1 MKSRGDK
8 KGCFHF
14 PFCGLLYLYCIM
26 MHHQL
31 HTKLCKD
38 MYDKMKKSLE
48 ERKDEKMSVTEHKK
62 QAPKEVRC
70 KIVTI
75 SDTRTEETDKS
86 GQLLHELLKEAGHTV
101 TSYEIVKD
109 DKESIQQAVL
119 AGYHRED
126 VDVVLTNG
134 GTGITKRDVTI
145 EAVSALL
152 DKEIVGFGELFR
164 MISYLEDIGSSAM
177 LSRAIGGTIG
187 RKVVFSMPGSSGAV
201 RLAMNKLILPE
212 LGHITFELHRQ

>member
-1 MKSRGDK
+1 
-8 KGCFHF
+8 
-14 PFCGLLYLYCIM
+14 
-26 MHHQL
+26 
-31 HTKLCKD
+31 
-38 MYDKMKKSLE
+38 
-48 ERKDEKMSVTEHKK
+48 MSVIEHKK
-62 QAPKEVRC
+62 QAPKKVRC
-70 KIVTI
+70 KIITV

-86 GQLLHELLKEAGHTV
+86 GKLLKELLVEAGHTV
-101 TSYEIVKD
+101 TAYEIIKD
-109 DKESIQQAVL
+109 DKEDIRQAVL
-119 AGYHRED
+119 SGYHQED
-126 VDVVLTNG
+126 VDVILTNG

-164 MISYLEDIGSSAM
+164 MISYLEDIGSAAM

>member
-1 MKSRGDK
+1 
-8 KGCFHF
+8 
-14 PFCGLLYLYCIM
+14 
-26 MHHQL
+26 
-31 HTKLCKD
+31 
-38 MYDKMKKSLE
+38 
-48 ERKDEKMSVTEHKK
+48 MSVTEHKK
-62 QAPKEVRC
+62 QAPTQVRC
-70 KIVTI
+70 KIITI

-86 GQLLHELLKEAGHTV
+86 GKLLKELLIEENHQV
-101 TSYEIVKD
+101 TAYEIIKD

-119 AGYHRED
+119 AGCQQED

-145 EAVSALL
+145 EAVEALL

-164 MISYLEDIGSSAM
+164 MISYLEDIGSAAM

-187 RKVVFSMPGSSGAV
+187 RKVVFSMPGSTGAV
-201 RLAMNKLILPE
+201 RLAMKKLILPE